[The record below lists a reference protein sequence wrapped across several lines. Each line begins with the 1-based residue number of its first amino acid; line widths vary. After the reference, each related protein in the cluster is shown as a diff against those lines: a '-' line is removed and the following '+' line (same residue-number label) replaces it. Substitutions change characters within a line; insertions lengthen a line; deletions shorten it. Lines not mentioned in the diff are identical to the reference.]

1 MGQREHM
8 VKADSNTASLKF
20 PPQPA
25 KSAAPSPGEVART
38 GHDRSLNVLVLYED
52 SPTREWSGEVCSR
65 VAGLAEPDALRVT
78 WWKMSDLS
86 EPGVL
91 AGAVSKAMRAD
102 VIVVAIRATD
112 GLPLPFYVW
121 VDSWLPHRPQG
132 TGALV
137 ALLGFPE
144 RFVAPMERARE
155 YLKALARKGHL
166 DFLIEER
173 KLPLALEASGA
184 GEAAPSNLILHD
196 SEAADRIRKSGTS
209 GLWRTARLRSKSAVA
224 A

>member
-1 MGQREHM
+1 
-8 VKADSNTASLKF
+8 
-20 PPQPA
+20 
-25 KSAAPSPGEVART
+25 
-38 GHDRSLNVLVLYED
+38 
-52 SPTREWSGEVCSR
+52 
-65 VAGLAEPDALRVT
+65 
-78 WWKMSDLS
+78 
-86 EPGVL
+86 
-91 AGAVSKAMRAD
+91 MRAD

-121 VDSWLPHRPQG
+121 VDSWLPHRQQG

-173 KLPLALEASGA
+173 KLPNSSSRSIASGA
-184 GEAAPSNLILHD
+184 REAAPSNLILHD
-196 SEAADRIRKSGTS
+196 SEATDRTRKSGTTS
-209 GLWRTARLRSKSAVA
+209 LWRTARSRSKPAVA